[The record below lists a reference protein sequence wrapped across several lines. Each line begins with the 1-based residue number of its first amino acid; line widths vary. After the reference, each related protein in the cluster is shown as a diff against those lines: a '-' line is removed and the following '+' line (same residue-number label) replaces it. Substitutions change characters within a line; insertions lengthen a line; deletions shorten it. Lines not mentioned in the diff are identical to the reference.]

1 MAAVLFDTLKVV
13 ESLKSS
19 GFSDEQARGLSEAF
33 KTTQETSIEGLATKS
48 GLEKVRLALK
58 SDIETVKLE
67 LTAEIE
73 KVRLEL
79 KAEIEKVNLE
89 LRAEIE
95 KVNLELR
102 AEIERSKSETLKW
115 MFIFLAGQ
123 LVAIFAM
130 LKAFLK

>member
-48 GLEKVRLALK
+48 GLEKVRLELK
-58 SDIETVKLE
+58 SDIETVK
-67 LTAEIE
+67 
-73 KVRLEL
+73 
-79 KAEIEKVNLE
+79 
-89 LRAEIE
+89 
-95 KVNLELR
+95 LELR

-115 MFIFLAGQ
+115 MFIFWAGQ